1 MLPVLFSGNVRDILS
16 DEKKG
21 MCQKKKKT
29 PPNSASLYWEVGS
42 VGVDGEWKEHPHAV
56 VTFGL
61 GVSLSLLLTGVV
73 FLNKLFNLSE
83 PLLREL

>member
-21 MCQKKKKT
+21 MCQKT
-29 PPNSASLYWEVGS
+29 PPNSLYRTGKLEALGLVVSGRS
-42 VGVDGEWKEHPHAV
+42 ILHAV
-56 VTFGL
+56 VPFGV
-61 GVSLSLLLTGVV
+61 GVSLSLLLPSVV

-83 PLLREL
+83 PLLYELY